1 MNATHILESHEANE
15 QHHATNRSYWEV
27 TYNILVIMSIV
38 FSMATYLILD
48 KDRFEKNPL
57 LRFAIILLPLSCS
70 AIQYL
75 FLLYTNW
82 KSNYEPEGTLHKALY
97 YFFNVLLIAFAIISI
112 LSIIVLPINGWK
124 GDDLLSSIVLPSFF
138 IPPTYL
144 LSTSCCLVPGQ
155 IGFTDTGINVLIDIL
170 ILLCP
175 LVSLVLIPEEPKYRL
190 IPAILFPVLILIRLL
205 REKYYPSGKSALPT
219 APWRVAVFVLI
230 LIIAVF
236 AYALMVWGSMV
247 ILNNHFGLLDIS

>member
-112 LSIIVLPINGWK
+112 LSIIVLPINGW
-124 GDDLLSSIVLPSFF
+124 GNESDIAIYSVILPFFVVWSVDLVSTINDLTMETVHLIDTHYTMLFDLMMIITIIVNPKYSSQGYRYRQSPTPSSSRSTSSRTTKMRIVL
-138 IPPTYL
+138 
-144 LSTSCCLVPGQ
+144 
-155 IGFTDTGINVLIDIL
+155 LIIML
-170 ILLCP
+170 IL
-175 LVSLVLIPEEPKYRL
+175 
-190 IPAILFPVLILIRLL
+190 AISMYAFIAWKCLTFL
-205 REKYYPSGKSALPT
+205 RNMQGKK
-219 APWRVAVFVLI
+219 WC
-230 LIIAVF
+230 
-236 AYALMVWGSMV
+236 
-247 ILNNHFGLLDIS
+247 N